1 MGYISRLTS
10 PNYLTEMYLFFF
22 NIFNYCLSRYADRQH
37 QLKLEGEEIGD
48 KEAEESPVESEE
60 EEANDDSVSL
70 ENTEKRKERLK
81 RLLQEKSKK
90 TAEEKES
97 PPSNDKRESINDE
110 TIETT
115 PEVENISQAEPNV
128 EETEEKGKDI
138 IQENKEDENHEDKNC
153 QATETLT
160 LSDDSDLE
168 SDVDELHLLQKLH
181 SGNED
186 PSSSIDSSDSDSPI
200 AISDSLDSSDNNK
213 IAGDD
218 DVISIENSSYS
229 ENEDDKAEDSQ
240 MYLNEEN
247 APRQEAVTTSIV
259 DENMMDIEFNSDKD
273 REAVIKAP
281 IQTKNSEYSDAVENI
296 LLASSEDSNNCDSQE
311 ETTETVCVN
320 LGDDLISIDETVI
333 GNTND
338 DSVVETDKV
347 WIASSEEIERKNRAF
362 EENVNINVESPNNIV
377 SEETTTGLKNIPQTD
392 TVQIDNDVLAEVKDN
407 TVESMDVDE
416 DSAINESDLLDSP
429 EQNVPETSNLRV
441 TTS

>member
-429 EQNVPETSNLRV
+429 EQNVPETSNLKV

>member
-115 PEVENISQAEPNV
+115 PEVENISQAAPNV
-128 EETEEKGKDI
+128 EEMEEKGKDI

-429 EQNVPETSNLRV
+429 EQNVPETSNLKV

>member
-10 PNYLTEMYLFFF
+10 PNYLTEMCLFFF

-115 PEVENISQAEPNV
+115 PEVENISQAAPNV
-128 EETEEKGKDI
+128 EEMEEKGKDI

-429 EQNVPETSNLRV
+429 EQNVPETSNLKV

>member
-115 PEVENISQAEPNV
+115 PEVENISQAAPNV
-128 EETEEKGKDI
+128 EEMEEKGKDI

>member
-115 PEVENISQAEPNV
+115 PEVENISQAAPNV
-128 EETEEKGKDI
+128 EEMEEKGKDI

-213 IAGDD
+213 MAGDD

-429 EQNVPETSNLRV
+429 EQNVPETSNLKV